1 MKYKFPVVEIFDSI
15 EGEGKRTGYLS
26 TFIRFAGC
34 NLRCSYCDTAY
45 ALSADDAAAEYTAD
59 ELAQLVL
66 SKPWSRATLTGG
78 EPMLQPLQEL
88 TERLCRGGCEVN
100 IETNGAVLL
109 PKERPAG
116 LFYTMDWKSP
126 SSGMSKAMKLEN
138 LQERLKPADVVK
150 FVVATKDDLDD
161 MAYTISHLL
170 PAARPLLYVS
180 PVWGEIEAA
189 ALVDFV
195 KEKGLDDVCVQ
206 VQLHK
211 IIYDPEARGV

>member
-15 EGEGKRTGYLS
+15 EGEGKRTGYMS

-45 ALSADDAAAEYTAD
+45 ALSADDAAAEYTED
-59 ELAQLVL
+59 ELVQLVL
-66 SKPWSRATLTGG
+66 DKPWSRVTLTGG

-88 TERLCRGGCEVN
+88 VKRLCGNGCEVN

-109 PKERPAG
+109 PSSRPDG

-126 SSGMSKAMKLEN
+126 SSGMSSAMKVEN
-138 LQERLKPADVVK
+138 LRNRLTADDVVK
-150 FVVATKDDLDD
+150 FVVGTPEDLDD
-161 MAYTISHLL
+161 MAYTISHRL
-170 PAARPLLYVS
+170 PTPRPLLYVS
-180 PVWGEIEAA
+180 PVWGEIEPA

-195 KEKGLDDVCVQ
+195 RERGLDDVCVQ

>member
-15 EGEGKRTGYLS
+15 EGEGKRTGYMS

-45 ALSADDAAAEYTAD
+45 ALSAEDAAAEYTAD
-59 ELAQLVL
+59 ELVQRVA
-66 SKPWSRATLTGG
+66 SRPWSRVTLTGG
-78 EPMLQPLQEL
+78 EPMLQPVGEL
-88 TERLCRGGCEVN
+88 TAALCARGYEIN

-109 PKERPAG
+109 PESRPEG

-126 SSGMSKAMKLEN
+126 SSGMSGAMKPEN
-138 LQERLKPADVVK
+138 LQRLSADDVVK
-150 FVVATKDDLDD
+150 FVVGTQEDLED
-161 MAYTISHLL
+161 MGYVISRL
-170 PAARPLLYVS
+170 PASSRPLLYVS

-189 ALVDFV
+189 ELVEFI
-195 KEKGLDDVCVQ
+195 KAQGLNDVCVQ

>member
-15 EGEGKRTGYLS
+15 EGEGKRTGYMS

-59 ELAQLVL
+59 ELVRLVQA
-66 SKPWSRATLTGG
+66 KPWSRVTLTGG

-88 TERLCRGGCEVN
+88 TERLCCGGCEVN

-126 SSGMSKAMKLEN
+126 SSGMREAMKPEN
-138 LQERLKPADVVK
+138 LQERLTPADVVK

>member
-15 EGEGKRTGYLS
+15 EGEGKRTGYMS

-59 ELAQLVL
+59 ELAQIV
-66 SKPWSRATLTGG
+66 
-78 EPMLQPLQEL
+78 
-88 TERLCRGGCEVN
+88 
-100 IETNGAVLL
+100 
-109 PKERPAG
+109 
-116 LFYTMDWKSP
+116 FYTMDWKSP
-126 SSGMSKAMKLEN
+126 SSGMSEAMKLEN
-138 LQERLKPADVVK
+138 LQERLTPADVVK